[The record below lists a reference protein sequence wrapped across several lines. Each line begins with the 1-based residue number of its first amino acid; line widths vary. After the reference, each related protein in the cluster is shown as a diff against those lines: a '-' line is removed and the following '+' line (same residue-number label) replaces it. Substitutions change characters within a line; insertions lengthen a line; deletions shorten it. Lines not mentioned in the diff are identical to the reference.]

1 MFQTGV
7 KEFWTCDL
15 SWGDCG
21 VDRTFKIQ
29 ELANWLCPVFC
40 GVLCNWLSFCG
51 PHAGTEV
58 SWVGLQLCDR
68 GRHRHLPLWGGQSGL
83 HWSAARILSVL
94 VQQWAYSAVTFFSQ
108 VIMCVIISLRLL
120 FTLIKEHSFES
131 FMCLDLRSLCL
142 LSPWC
147 LCQWLWGA
155 GTWCTWSAYV
165 SVLTVMVDWA

>member
-1 MFQTGV
+1 MWFV
-7 KEFWTCDL
+7 LRWLCA
-15 SWGDCG
+15 

-29 ELANWLCPVFC
+29 ELANWLRSVFC
-40 GVLCNWLSFCG
+40 EVLALLCNWSSFCG

-58 SWVGLQLCDR
+58 SWAGLQLRDR

-120 FTLIKEHSFES
+120 FTLIKERSFES
-131 FMCLDLRSLCL
+131 FMCLDLRILRL
-142 LSPWC
+142 LSPWH